1 MLLQF
6 PFLVREKGALIDRQ
20 SLSCISLPQVATGLR
35 FACRARSVSGDLRE
49 QRAKLTCKHVN
60 LATAATTGKH
70 VCRCSQTKLCTWM
83 TATYAVASHSSQ
95 RAVLQTPMCRIRQM
109 VKQNPPI
116 RFLNIIRGG
125 GTMAIFHLSIK
136 IVSRSSGKGAESG
149 KEIGCP
155 ACKEN

>member
-1 MLLQF
+1 MLGVAKAEMLLQF

-20 SLSCISLPQVATGLR
+20 SLSCISLPQVATG

-95 RAVLQTPMCRIRQM
+95 RAVLQTPMCRIRQNGKAKPAYT
-109 VKQNPPI
+109 VSQYHTG
-116 RFLNIIRGG
+116 RWYDGDFSS
-125 GTMAIFHLSIK
+125 FH
-136 IVSRSSGKGAESG
+136 
-149 KEIGCP
+149 
-155 ACKEN
+155 

>member
-60 LATAATTGKH
+60 GD
-70 VCRCSQTKLCTWM
+70 CRDNRQTCLPVQPDQVVYLDDSNLCSCIAL
-83 TATYAVASHSSQ
+83 
-95 RAVLQTPMCRIRQM
+95 
-109 VKQNPPI
+109 
-116 RFLNIIRGG
+116 F
-125 GTMAIFHLSIK
+125 
-136 IVSRSSGKGAESG
+136 AESG
-149 KEIGCP
+149 LADAYVPDTAKW
-155 ACKEN
+155 

>member
-95 RAVLQTPMCRIRQM
+95 RAVLQTPMCRIRQNGKAKPAYT
-109 VKQNPPI
+109 VSQYHT
-116 RFLNIIRGG
+116 GS
-125 GTMAIFHLSIK
+125 TMAIFHLSIK

>member
-60 LATAATTGKH
+60 LATAATTGQTCLP
-70 VCRCSQTKLCTWM
+70 VQPDQVVYLDDGNLCSCIAL
-83 TATYAVASHSSQ
+83 
-95 RAVLQTPMCRIRQM
+95 
-109 VKQNPPI
+109 
-116 RFLNIIRGG
+116 F
-125 GTMAIFHLSIK
+125 
-136 IVSRSSGKGAESG
+136 AESG
-149 KEIGCP
+149 LADAYVPDTAKW
-155 ACKEN
+155 